1 MKTFNY
7 TCVATRIE
15 RERKMSK
22 HDGRITSDDLFMN
35 MESFEQMIQDSHDDE
50 ELEEMMRN
58 WKKERGLKRGMEQD
72 GDY

>member
-1 MKTFNY
+1 
-7 TCVATRIE
+7 
-15 RERKMSK
+15 MSK